1 MTSLT
6 TTTPTEL
13 AIETTAEIAN
23 GNDAKATNTKKRKKD
38 VESEKMR
45 MQVSGVRMQKPLH
58 QYQDALDV
66 QQREKQ

>member
-6 TTTPTEL
+6 TTTPTEP
-13 AIETTAEIAN
+13 AIETIAETAN
-23 GNDAKATNTKKRKKD
+23 GNDAKATNTKKKKKGRGKRKNED
-38 VESEKMR
+38 ASFCG
-45 MQVSGVRMQKPLH
+45 SYAKPLH

>member
-6 TTTPTEL
+6 TTTPTEP
-13 AIETTAEIAN
+13 AIETIAETAN

-45 MQVSGVRMQKPLH
+45 MQVSAVRMQKPLH